1 MGTPVSHPLVRTLLR
16 PLPRMPQAPVRVCR
30 VGAACA
36 RRCRGSAFAAARAA
50 ARAERLAA
58 GPRRRASC
66 RLRRGGRGRAA
77 PRPREA
83 ACARWRFGSFTHSP
97 RPRRREREPGLRCRR
112 VLAPGRPERRLST
125 TAERRGLGVALRG
138 QAGGAGPP
146 RPLPPSVRAS
156 VSAPVALRPGAVG
169 GRGARMSVLAPNPEL
184 AARGGHSVGP
194 RGGSCLTGCAAGDAG
209 LPSLLCCL
217 VDYETP
223 R

>member
-36 RRCRGSAFAAARAA
+36 RGCRGSAFAAALAA
-50 ARAERLAA
+50 ARAEWLAA

-138 QAGGAGPP
+138 QAGARGPP
-146 RPLPPSVRAS
+146 GHCPRPSVPPCPLPWHCGPGQLGDEAPARLSWPLTPSWPHAEDTLSVPEAAAASRAVLPGTRGSPRCS
-156 VSAPVALRPGAVG
+156 VVS
-169 GRGARMSVLAPNPEL
+169 
-184 AARGGHSVGP
+184 
-194 RGGSCLTGCAAGDAG
+194 
-209 LPSLLCCL
+209 
-217 VDYETP
+217 
-223 R
+223 

>member
-36 RRCRGSAFAAARAA
+36 RGCRGSTFAAARAA

-66 RLRRGGRGRAA
+66 CLRRGGRGRAA

-138 QAGGAGPP
+138 QAGARAPAGAPQ
-146 RPLPPSVRAS
+146 AT
-156 VSAPVALRPGAVG
+156 APVRPCLRVRS
-169 GRGARMSVLAPNPEL
+169 RGT
-184 AARGGHSVGP
+184 AARGSWGTRRPHVCFGP
-194 RGGSCLTGCAAGDAG
+194 
-209 LPSLLCCL
+209 
-217 VDYETP
+217 
-223 R
+223 